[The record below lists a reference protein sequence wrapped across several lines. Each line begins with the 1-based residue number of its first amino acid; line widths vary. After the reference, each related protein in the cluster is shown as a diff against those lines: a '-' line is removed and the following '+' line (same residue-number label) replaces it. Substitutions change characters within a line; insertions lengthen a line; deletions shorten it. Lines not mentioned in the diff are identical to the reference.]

1 MKNGTIVNLKKVKF
15 NNSNKTSQNK
25 LYICT
30 NFSSKKN
37 LLFTLLV
44 KFFYIFVFYFELV
57 FIWLSGSSSSTSTL
71 GGTIVARGLSFGV
84 PGANVIRYDNG
95 TTEWFGHMAVGGSF
109 EIGGTGNHR
118 MYDGKFKFKNKK

>member
-1 MKNGTIVNLKKVKF
+1 M
-15 NNSNKTSQNK
+15 
-25 LYICT
+25 
-30 NFSSKKN
+30 
-37 LLFTLLV
+37 
-44 KFFYIFVFYFELV
+44 
-57 FIWLSGSSSSTSTL
+57 

-118 MYDGKFKFKNKK
+118 MYDGKFTIKNQKSKTENQKEFIELNAELSQVWPRITEVIAPPKDAKQWDGIPNKIDHLIIDLEEE